1 MIHSGSVSSV
11 SKYMGRLD
19 IQQKSS
25 KTYIDNIAQYIY
37 CTMALDT
44 HAQSWIM
51 FKIFVLS
58 ATMHKILQKLHF
70 LKEKK
75 FNLKPLTSL
84 EAFQGA
90 EEPFL

>member
-1 MIHSGSVSSV
+1 MMMMVVFVIALFRCVLLMIHSGSVSSV

-44 HAQSWIM
+44 HAQS
-51 FKIFVLS
+51 
-58 ATMHKILQKLHF
+58 
-70 LKEKK
+70 
-75 FNLKPLTSL
+75 
-84 EAFQGA
+84 
-90 EEPFL
+90 